1 MHATWMLNI
10 CSCPVGRGIC
20 RAGGCTGSSRGVAM
34 KRLSRLSGGFGLWLV
49 ARRLSWVL
57 YEMPGNVFEWCH

>member
-1 MHATWMLNI
+1 
-10 CSCPVGRGIC
+10 
-20 RAGGCTGSSRGVAM
+20 M